1 VCTQAGCHVSLGKV
15 WCAPGLGVCVPKLGV
30 VCTQA
35 GCHVSLGKVWCAPGL
50 GVCVPK
56 LGVSCVP
63 RVGVMCS

>member
-1 VCTQAGCHVSLGKV
+1 M
-15 WCAPGLGVCVPKLGV
+15 WCAPGLILVCVPKLGV

-56 LGVSCVP
+56 VGVSCVP
-63 RVGVMCS
+63 RLGVMCL

>member
-1 VCTQAGCHVSLGKV
+1 V
-15 WCAPGLGVCVPKLGV
+15 WCAPGLILVCVPKLGV

-56 LGVSCVP
+56 VGVSCVP
-63 RVGVMCS
+63 RLGVMCL